1 MTRLSFRYVLTNNQG
16 KIIKESKQFN
26 FSLSHYIYALY
37 KRILTCEAKTT
48 DECYRLLKLAIS
60 SKNYGNIYRVFTS
73 NGKSED
79 ELETSCFTLLRA
91 FGYFAFEDILRTKPT
106 FISYKTDPSCKKGN
120 IFLSCPNGISG
131 MSFHKSVRC
140 QVPVHPFKKLYMTS
154 FMVNNTNFSIVQND
168 GTYILSIVDPDFE
181 QCEDLRGYI
190 DFMDE
195 KEKRFLDRLESQG
208 NIVIKRNL
216 DGVSFNITLSRY
228 RGQELEEDSYTDG
241 KILISTSMHEH

>member
-1 MTRLSFRYVLTNNQG
+1 
-16 KIIKESKQFN
+16 
-26 FSLSHYIYALY
+26 
-37 KRILTCEAKTT
+37 
-48 DECYRLLKLAIS
+48 
-60 SKNYGNIYRVFTS
+60 
-73 NGKSED
+73 
-79 ELETSCFTLLRA
+79 
-91 FGYFAFEDILRTKPT
+91 
-106 FISYKTDPSCKKGN
+106 
-120 IFLSCPNGISG
+120 
-131 MSFHKSVRC
+131 
-140 QVPVHPFKKLYMTS
+140 
-154 FMVNNTNFSIVQND
+154 MVNNTNFSIVQND